1 MSGATSQPSEVL
13 PSAKN
18 DSFGEFTGNPVHY
31 SINTN
36 DVSYSVNG
44 RILKKLKRGALVDR
58 GANGG
63 IAGRDMSIVNK
74 SDRTIDLT
82 GLEDHTVGQLRI
94 VHAACVMEAHNG
106 PTIVHLPQQAHMPN
120 GKSIWSALQLEAY
133 GCVVQDKAKGLNGGE
148 QPYIQSP
155 DGYKFPLRIRQGL
168 AYADCR
174 PVQDDEWEKLPQTY
188 MSSDND
194 WDPRVFDHEVESGWD
209 HGETDP
215 VKEHFDELPYDQF
228 GNFKDAPEDE
238 EPVTLQ
244 EVEAHLT
251 SLIEEELLDSVLE
264 YVIDG
269 EVHHVR
275 LTQEDEECDWGEWM
289 EVNRS
294 EWRCYDVEGRRRSP
308 RSTKPVSY
316 APPKKQRTKVPDKDV
331 SPVSKDED
339 LDPPQEDEAES
350 DEPPDLA
357 RRDYNNRAKTFSKD
371 DEAERVAGPYLGKPS
386 KVNYED
392 YARHFGG
399 VPLKVIE
406 RTFRNTTQLGRLG
419 AVQGLKLWMRH
430 KAPNPALNVFR
441 RHEPVATD
449 TVFSSVP
456 AVDNGS
462 TAAQYFIGRKSGF
475 QSAEGIGTS
484 DKRFVTAL
492 QNHIRRYGAMDILIS
507 DNAKAQ
513 ISTRVEEIL
522 NTLIIKS
529 RTSEAHN
536 KNQNFSERGYRDAK
550 RMTQN
555 LLNFSGAPGFCWLLA
570 LQYACF
576 ILNHTSS
583 ERLNGRTPIEWLL
596 GYTPDISPLLQ
607 FVFWEPVYYSV
618 IEPSFSEDTEEAL
631 GRFVGISESVGHSMT
646 YKILTE
652 DLKVISRAI
661 VRTANKKGVF
671 VNKRANDKA
680 PKLAP
685 KSPNAQLKVKG
696 KTIPVFTVT
705 EDEDD
710 DEQSSVEAEEK
721 PKEGEAFL
729 RSAMDEFHGPDAELP
744 VFDVSDLLNRTFITL
759 PDDDGEQHRAKIED
773 VQVSKDKTADGK
785 EILLRF
791 KCKVGAKRFEE
802 VVTYN
807 RMLDWVERD
816 KDKDDFHRFVAI
828 HGHRRN
834 SKRKSKW
841 EVLVEWAS
849 GQKTWSDLGL
859 TFEGDPVTVSIYAKK
874 RNLLNKEGWRRCKR
888 YVRSGK
894 TLGRAI
900 NQVRL
905 KSYRNRPV
913 YKYGF
918 QVPRDHREAML
929 IDERD
934 GNDKWAKSE
943 ELERSQLFDYE
954 TFTDKGLGAPIPEGY
969 KKIPCHFVYDVKHDG
984 RYKSRLVAG
993 GHRTDTPIDSVYS
1006 GVVSLQGIRLVTFLA
1021 ELNELELWG
1030 TDIGNAYLES
1040 FTKEKVCFVA
1050 GPEFGEFEGHTLVI
1064 RKALYGLKSSGK
1076 CWHDKLH
1083 DVLIDMGFFPSK
1095 AEEDIW
1101 MRDCGDHYEYIAVY
1115 VDDLLIASKEPQGI
1129 IDALTSK
1136 PNNFKL
1142 KGTGPLTFHLGCDFF
1157 RDEEGLLC
1165 FGPKR
1170 YISRMEDE
1178 YKRMFGTAPKQN
1190 IQSPLEK
1197 NDHPELDDSDLLDDD
1212 GVSQYQSLIGTLQ
1225 WTISLG
1231 RFDVATAVM
1240 TMSGFRVAP
1249 RVGHLERVK
1258 RICGYLVK
1266 FKQGCIR
1273 VRTGLPD
1280 FSDLPDKEYDWTRS
1294 VYGRV
1299 REQKAPNAPVPRGK
1313 LVMSTTYKD
1322 ANLYHDLATGRAVT
1336 GVMHFV
1342 NQTPIAWFTKKQ
1354 ASVET
1359 ATYGSEFAAARTA
1372 IQQIA
1377 ALRLTL
1383 QYLGVPIERSAFLF
1397 GDNEAVVTSGS
1408 VPQSRLNK
1416 RHQALAYH
1424 YTREAVASKM
1434 VIFHHIPGVI
1444 NPSDILSKHWGH
1456 SQIYPML
1463 RPIMFYHGDTIDLL
1477 DDESGTPSSREG
1489 ERENS
1494 HSPECVSQVQS

>member
-1 MSGATSQPSEVL
+1 MS
-13 PSAKN
+13 PSAEN
-18 DSFGEFTGNPVHY
+18 DSSGNLAVN
-31 SINTN
+31 S
-36 DVSYSVNG
+36 VSYSVNG
-44 RILKKLKRGALVDR
+44 RVLKKLKRGALVDR

-63 IAGRDMSIVNK
+63 IAGRDMSIVSK

-82 GLEDHTVGQLRI
+82 GLEDHTVGQLHI

-120 GKSIWSALQLEAY
+120 GKSIWSALQLEAN
-133 GCVVQDKAKGLNGGE
+133 GCIVQDKAKTLNGGE

-168 AYADCR
+168 AYAECR
-174 PVQDDEWEKLPQTY
+174 PVQDDEWDKLPQTF
-188 MSSDND
+188 MTADND
-194 WDPRVFDHEVESGWD
+194 WDPRTFDHEVDSGWN
-209 HGETDP
+209 HGESDP
-215 VKEHFDELPYDQF
+215 VEERFSELPYDRF
-228 GNFKDAPEDE
+228 GNFPVPLDEE

-251 SLIEEELLDSVLE
+251 SLIEEELMDSVLE
-264 YVIDG
+264 YTIDNQ
-269 EVHHVR
+269 VYHVQ
-275 LTQEDEECDWGEWM
+275 LSQEDKDCDWGDWM
-289 EVNRS
+289 EVNRT
-294 EWRCYDVEGRRRSP
+294 EWRCYDVGGRRRSP
-308 RSTKPVSY
+308 RSTDPVSY
-316 APPKKQRTKVPDKDV
+316 VPPKRRTRSQGKD
-331 SPVSKDED
+331 PI
-339 LDPPQEDEAES
+339 S
-350 DEPPDLA
+350 DEEEYIEPLGEQVPSEGEGGSIETPEMV
-357 RRDYNNRAKTFSKD
+357 RRDYNNPAKTFTDNEQS
-371 DEAERVAGPYLGKPS
+371 EREAGPYLGKPS
-386 KVNYED
+386 KINYD
-392 YARHFGG
+392 QYAKHFGG
-399 VPLKVIE
+399 IPLKVIE
-406 RTFRNTTQLGRLG
+406 KTFKNTTQLGRVG

-449 TVFSSVP
+449 TVFSAVP
-456 AVDNGS
+456 AVFDGS

-475 QSAEGIGTS
+475 QAAEGIGTS

-492 QNHIRRYGAMDILIS
+492 QNHIRRYGAMDVLIS

-522 NTLIIKS
+522 NTLVIKH
-529 RTSEAHN
+529 RTSEPHN

-550 RMTQN
+550 RMTN
-555 LLNFSGAPGFCWLLA
+555 KLLNFSGAPGSCWLLA

-607 FVFWEPVYYSV
+607 FIFWEPVYYPV
-618 IEPSFSEDTEEAL
+618 VEPAFSADTEEAL
-631 GRFVGISESVGHSMT
+631 GRFVGIAETVGHSMT

-652 DLKVISRAI
+652 EGVVISRAT

-671 VNKRANDKA
+671 DNKRANQDA
-680 PKLAP
+680 PKLSP
-685 KSPNAQLKVKG
+685 KEPNANLKVNG
-696 KTIPVFTVT
+696 ESIPVYTVDDDS
-705 EDEDD
+705 EDEDIADED
-710 DEQSSVEAEEK
+710 DSSNDVDDISNEDDGRKEET
-721 PKEGEAFL
+721 GEAFL
-729 RSAMDEFHGPDAELP
+729 RSAMDEFHGPDAALP
-744 VFDVSDLLNRTFITL
+744 TIDASDLLSRTFITL
-759 PDDDGEQHRAKIED
+759 PDDDGEQHRAKIEE
-773 VQVSKDKTADGK
+773 VTATKDKAADGK

-791 KCKVGAKRFEE
+791 KCKVGSKRFEE
-802 VVTYN
+802 VMTYN
-807 RMLDWVERD
+807 RMLEWVDRD
-816 KDKDDFHRFVAI
+816 MDKDDFYHFEAI
-828 HGHRRN
+828 CGHRRN
-834 SKRKSKW
+834 SKDKNKWDVIVQWKSGEKDW
-841 EVLVEWAS
+841 N
-849 GQKTWSDLGL
+849 DLSVI
-859 TFEGDPVTVSIYAKK
+859 FDSDPVTVSVYAKK
-874 RNLLNKEGWRRCKR
+874 HGLLSTPGWKRCKR
-888 YVRSGK
+888 YVRNGK

-918 QVPRDHREAML
+918 QVPREHREAML

-943 ELERSQLFDYE
+943 KLERSQLFDYD
-954 TFTDKGLGAPIPEGY
+954 TFIDKGLGAPIPEGY

-1006 GVVSLQGIRLVTFLA
+1006 GVVSLRGIRMVTFIA
-1021 ELNELELWG
+1021 ELNGLELWG

-1040 FTKEKVCFVA
+1040 FTKEKVCFIA
-1050 GPEFGEFEGHTLVI
+1050 GPEFGEYEGHTLVI
-1064 RKALYGLKSSGK
+1064 MKALYGLKSSGK

-1083 DVLIDMGFFPSK
+1083 DVLIAMDFFPSK

-1115 VDDLLIASKEPQGI
+1115 VDDLMIASKNPQGI

-1142 KGTGPLTFHLGCDFF
+1142 KGTGPISFHLGCDFF
-1157 RDEEGLLC
+1157 RDEDGVLC
-1165 FGPKR
+1165 IGPRR
-1170 YISRMEDE
+1170 YIDRMADE
-1178 YKRMFGTAPKQN
+1178 YKRMFGSAPKQN

-1197 NDHPELDDSDLLDDD
+1197 NDHPELDDTELLDAD

-1240 TMSGFRVAP
+1240 TMSGYRVAP

-1266 FKQGCIR
+1266 FQQGCIR
-1273 VRTGLPD
+1273 VRTELPD
-1280 FSDLPDKEYDWTRS
+1280 FSDLPDKEYDWARS

-1299 REQKAPNAPVPRGK
+1299 REQKAPGAPVPKGK
-1313 LVMSTTYKD
+1313 VVMTTTYKD

-1336 GVMHFV
+1336 GVLHFM
-1342 NQTPIAWFTKKQ
+1342 NQTPIDWFTKKQ

-1377 ALRLTL
+1377 AMRLTL
-1383 QYLGVPIERSAFLF
+1383 QYLGVPIQQSAYLF
-1397 GDNEAVVTSGS
+1397 GDNEAVVTSGT
-1408 VPQSRLNK
+1408 VPHSRLNK
-1416 RHQALAYH
+1416 RHTALAYH

-1463 RPIMFYHGDTIDLL
+1463 RPIMYYHGDTINLL
-1477 DDESGTPSSREG
+1477 DNELTTPSSKGG
-1489 ERENS
+1489 EREI
-1494 HSPECVSQVQS
+1494 SPSSECVSQPQG